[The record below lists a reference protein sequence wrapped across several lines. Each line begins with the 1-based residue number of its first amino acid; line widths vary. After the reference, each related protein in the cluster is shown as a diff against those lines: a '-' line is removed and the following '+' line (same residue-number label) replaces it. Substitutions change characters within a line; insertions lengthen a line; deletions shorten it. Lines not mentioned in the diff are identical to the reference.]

1 MHIAMTSPGWPP
13 ATYPNGIVTYVHC
26 MRAELMARGHKVSV
40 FSGPV
45 SIENPDRDVHT
56 TTLGVPRRIARSV
69 TSRLLNRPSSVYDGG
84 TEIAAAIKRVHAR
97 DPIDVIE
104 MEESFGWIA
113 DVARATGIP
122 TVCKLHGPTFLT
134 DGEAQQA
141 SAFAQEKIRREGDA
155 LRLTPVIVAPSRCTL
170 ADTIGRYGLSP
181 AIARQVRNPLPA
193 RADAPLWEPAT
204 SDRNMLLFV
213 GRFDAIKGADVLLH
227 AFQRLLVDKP
237 ELKLVFVGPDNG
249 LTQPDGSTIHIAD
262 FVASLRDPALERAL
276 AYHGRL
282 GADDIVALRTTA
294 FVTIIS
300 SRRDNQPFTALE
312 GMVQGC
318 PMVCTDTAGL
328 GEMIEHEVT
337 GLKARPGDA
346 DDLALQIR
354 RVIDDPAL
362 AASIGR
368 AGREYVLTHHAPG
381 AVVEQMLEVYR
392 DAIELHRRRSA
403 LCGSAA

>member
-26 MRAELMARGHKVSV
+26 MREELLARGHKVSV
-40 FSGPV
+40 FSGRV
-45 SIENPDRDVHT
+45 STDQADRDVHRT
-56 TTLGVPRRIARSV
+56 AMGAPARLARSL
-69 TSRLLNRPSSVYDGG
+69 SARLRIRPATVYDGAL
-84 TEIAAAIKRVHAR
+84 EIAAAIRRVHAR

-134 DGEAQQA
+134 EGEAQQA

-155 LRLTPVIVAPSRCTL
+155 LRRTPVIVAPSQCTL
-170 ADTIGRYGLSP
+170 DDTIGRYGLSP
-181 AIARQVRNPLPA
+181 VIARQVRNPLPA
-193 RADAPLWEPAT
+193 RRDAPLWDPAT
-204 SDRNMLLFV
+204 CDRNTLLFV
-213 GRFDAIKGADVLLH
+213 GRFDAIKGADVLLQ
-227 AFQRLLVDKP
+227 AFRRLLGDKP

-249 LTQPDGSTIHIAD
+249 LAQPDGSTVHLAD

-276 AYHGRL
+276 SYRGRL
-282 GADDIVALRTTA
+282 GADAIVALRTTA
-294 FVTIIS
+294 FATIIS

-312 GMVQGC
+312 GMAQGC

-337 GLKARPGDA
+337 GLKARPGDV
-346 DDLALQIR
+346 DDLALQIAR
-354 RVIDDPAL
+354 LIDDSAL

-381 AVVEQMLEVYR
+381 AIVDQMLEVYR
-392 DAIELHRRRSA
+392 AAIDLQRTRSA